1 MIESQHP
8 VPSAPARSY
17 QKLFPVPVLL
27 FKVPD
32 AAALNETLIAE
43 IDQVRET
50 TPNGKPESW
59 ACDVYTTLTN
69 NNRLHLR
76 PGFREFDALIRQ
88 GLIAFGEVMGY
99 DFAAGDLEITQCWVN
114 IYQTGMSQ
122 EIHHHPNNIMT
133 GVYYLKAPQNCSE
146 IMFHSPYADVMIRP
160 PLTEDNEIN
169 NPIAAIRPEPGDLVF
184 FDSALRHSVP
194 TNEIAGE
201 RISISF
207 NARF

>member
-1 MIESQHP
+1 MS
-8 VPSAPARSY
+8 SAPARNY

-27 FKVPD
+27 IKAPEGPT
-32 AAALNETLIAE
+32 LNENLIAE
-43 IDQVRET
+43 IDQVRDT
-50 TPNGKPESW
+50 TPNGKPDSW

-69 NNRLHLR
+69 NNRLHQR
-76 PGFREFDALIRQ
+76 PALREFTGLVQQALA
-88 GLIAFGEVMGY
+88 AFGEVMGY
-99 DFAAGDLEITQCWVN
+99 DLAPGDLEITQCWVN

-133 GVYYLKAPQNCSE
+133 GVYYLKAPADCSE
-146 IMFHSPYADVMIRP
+146 ILFHSPYADVMIRP
-160 PLTEDNEIN
+160 PVIEDDPLN
-169 NPIAAIRPEPGDLVF
+169 NPIAAIRPEPGDLII

-194 TNEIAGE
+194 TSEIDGE